1 MRKYLFLIAS
11 VLVIGCN
18 GGGESGSGDTPSG
31 GSEYLNVSNV
41 DITGDQTNATLS
53 INASQNCSWTISCG
67 DSWITNI
74 SPSGGRG
81 SGSVTITTTINPSSS
96 TSRSAI
102 IKVSNSS
109 GTIVRN
115 ITLTQ
120 SASREYLELS
130 VSSMEFTSNAET
142 RDVTINSN
150 THWVVSGGANWITI
164 SKIEGDNNGTISIT
178 IDENTSKDEREAVL
192 TITGSGGSSG
202 RITIKQSGATHTTL
216 SVPHVSDITQTTAK
230 VTFSFDSST
239 TVTSYGIC
247 YSTKDNPTIE
257 NATNVPEVAT
267 SNQGSPILKL
277 NDLTAGTTYYVRA
290 YIVNLEGIK
299 YSNSVSFTTANS
311 WPGENDNNR
320 PNI

>member
-1 MRKYLFLIAS
+1 MNKYLSFIAS
-11 VLVIGCN
+11 VLLIGCS
-18 GGGESGSGDTPSG
+18 GGGENGGGDTPSG

-41 DITGDQTNATLS
+41 DITGDQTSATLS
-53 INASQNCSWTISCG
+53 INASQNCSWTISYG

-74 SPSGGRG
+74 SPSSGRG

-120 SASREYLELS
+120 SASKEYLELS
-130 VSSMEFTSNAET
+130 VLSMEFTSNAET
-142 RDVTINSN
+142 RDITISSN
-150 THWVVSGGANWITI
+150 THWVVYGGANWITLN
-164 SKIEGDNNGTISIT
+164 KTEGDNNGTISIK

-192 TITGSGGSSG
+192 TITGSNGTSGS
-202 RITIKQSGATHTTL
+202 INIKQTGATHTTL
-216 SVPHVSDITQTTAK
+216 SVPQVSDITQTSAS

-247 YSTKDNPTIE
+247 YSTTDNPTIE

-267 SNQGSPILKL
+267 SNQGNPTLQLK
-277 NDLTAGTTYYVRA
+277 DLSAGTTYYVSA
-290 YIVNLEGIK
+290 YLVNLEGIK
-299 YSNSVSFTTANS
+299 YSNSVSFTTATS
-311 WPGENDNNR
+311 WPGEDDNNR